1 MPVAI
6 REQVLAA
13 FFQALQQV
21 AGATV
26 ERNPNREVTPDMMPA
41 LVMLDGGQR
50 RQDESGLA
58 RYVVEADVEGYV
70 LAATDAAL
78 GAALNDL
85 YARTVVA
92 ALADPSLGGLA
103 VDVREGA
110 LDVSVVRETGKPAAG
125 FSLTFEIEF
134 FAAPADPFAPAP

>member
-1 MPVAI
+1 VIPV

-13 FFQALQQV
+13 FLQALQQV
-21 AGATV
+21 AGAAV
-26 ERNPNREVTPDMMPA
+26 ERNRNREVAAESMPA

-58 RYVVEADVEGYV
+58 RYVAEADVEGYV

-78 GAALNDL
+78 GPALNDL

-92 ALADPSLGGLA
+92 ALADPTLGGLA

-125 FSLTFEIEF
+125 FSLAFEIEF
-134 FAAPADPFAPAP
+134 FAAPANPFAPAP

>member
-1 MPVAI
+1 MPV

-13 FFQALQQV
+13 LLARLQTLPGV
-21 AGATV
+21 TV
-26 ERNPNREVTPDMMPA
+26 ERNRNREVTPEMMPA
-41 LVMLDGGQR
+41 LVLLDGGQR
-50 RQDESGLA
+50 RQEETGLA
-58 RYVVEADVEGYV
+58 RYVAEADVEGYV

-78 GAALNDL
+78 GSTLNDL
-85 YARTVVA
+85 YARAVAA
-92 ALADPSLGGLA
+92 ALADPTLGGLA

-110 LDVSVVRETGKPAAG
+110 LDVMIVRENGKPAAG

>member
-1 MPVAI
+1 MIPV

-13 FFQALQQV
+13 FFARLQAL
-21 AGATV
+21 AGVTV
-26 ERNPNREVTPDMMPA
+26 ERNRNREVTPEMMPA
-41 LVMLDGGQR
+41 LVLLDGGQR

-58 RYVVEADVEGYV
+58 RYVAEAEVEGYV

-78 GAALNDL
+78 GPALNDL

-92 ALADPSLGGLA
+92 ALVDPTLGGVA

-110 LDVSVVRETGKPAAG
+110 LEVLIVRESGKPAAG

>member
-1 MPVAI
+1 MIPV

-13 FFQALQQV
+13 FFAKLQTLAGV
-21 AGATV
+21 AV
-26 ERNPNREVTPDMMPA
+26 ERNRNREVTPEMMPA
-41 LVMLDGGQR
+41 LVLLEGGQR
-50 RQDESGLA
+50 RQDETGLA
-58 RYVVEADVEGYV
+58 RYVAEADVEGYV

-78 GAALNDL
+78 GPTLNDL
-85 YARTVVA
+85 YARAVVA
-92 ALADPSLGGLA
+92 ALADPTLGGLA

-110 LDVSVVRETGKPAAG
+110 LDVMIVRESGRPAAG

>member
-1 MPVAI
+1 MIPI

-13 FFQALQQV
+13 FFARLQGL
-21 AGATV
+21 AGVTV
-26 ERNPNREVTPDMMPA
+26 ERNRNREVTPEMMPA
-41 LVMLDGGQR
+41 LVLLEGGQR
-50 RQDESGLA
+50 RQDETGLA
-58 RYVVEADVEGYV
+58 RYVAEADVEGYV

-78 GAALNDL
+78 GPTLNDL
-85 YARTVVA
+85 YARAVVA
-92 ALADPSLGGLA
+92 ALADPTLGGLA

-110 LDVSVVRETGKPAAG
+110 LDVMIVRESGKPAAG